1 MFLLIIIMLQ
11 WDTAFCT
18 GNQPVDQKATYSNS
32 DQFTLANYIIDS
44 TTRLC
49 KKITAQWYK
58 GTYQVIQGTAID
70 TTLYKY
76 SITANTV

>member
-49 KKITAQWYK
+49 KKITAQ
-58 GTYQVIQGTAID
+58 
-70 TTLYKY
+70 
-76 SITANTV
+76 